1 MKRITL
7 VFICFATLTLSAQD
21 NTKPR
26 AQGTPKDQSHDK
38 PKLVVG
44 IVVDQMRQ
52 EYLYRFEE
60 KFGTSGFKR
69 LMSDGF
75 MLKNAH
81 YNYVPTYTGPG
92 HASVYTGTTPAI
104 HGIIGNDW
112 YDKVLKKTVNCVED
126 PSQKPVGNE
135 KGNGDVSPWRM
146 LSTTITD
153 ELKLATQKSS
163 KVIGLSMKDRGAV
176 LPAGHLADGAYWFDG
191 LTGKFISSTYYK
203 PGLPL
208 WLEKF
213 NALKLAER
221 YANQEWNTL
230 LPVAQYTE
238 SGPDDSPYESRW
250 KGAAEKPVFPYKLKD
265 IRGKS
270 GNLELIVSSPF
281 GNDLLTDVSK
291 AAIDG
296 EELGKDDVTDFLAI
310 SYSSPDY
317 VGHAM
322 GPNAVELEDIYL
334 RLDNNIADLLAN
346 LDEKVGVGRYAVFLT
361 ADHAVADVPQYF
373 KDLKIPAGILP
384 AANVERGLNEFLR
397 KNMPGTDSLI
407 EKIYNDQI
415 FLNHKAFTGNLRSSG
430 IDLLVATE
438 LISQYLMQQEGVADV
453 FPSALLRASDF
464 GAKGIKGSV
473 VRGYNHKRSGDI
485 AFVLE
490 PHWTNWGGNVG
501 TTHGSGYSYD
511 THVPVIFYGWGV
523 KKGSSSQF
531 HTITDV
537 APTLSVMLKIKFPSG
552 CTGQPVV
559 EMLDREN

>member
-1 MKRITL
+1 MKRFIVIFFCLSSL
-7 VFICFATLTLSAQD
+7 VSQAQE
-21 NTKPR
+21 
-26 AQGTPKDQSHDK
+26 K

-52 EYLYRFEE
+52 EYLYRFEK
-60 KFGTSGFKR
+60 KFGPGGFKR
-69 LMSDGF
+69 LMSDGY

-112 YDKVLKKTVNCVED
+112 YDRALKRSINCVED
-126 PSQKPVGNE
+126 PAQQPVGNE

-153 ELKLATQKSS
+153 ELKLATQKSA

-176 LPAGHLADGAYWFDG
+176 LPAGHLADGAYWFDD

-213 NALKLAER
+213 NLLNLTEQ
-221 YANQEWNTL
+221 YANKEWNTL
-230 LPVAQYTE
+230 LPVAQYVE
-238 SGPDDSPYESRW
+238 SGPDDSPYETLW
-250 KGAAEKPVFPYKLKD
+250 KGKTERPVFPYNLKE
-265 IRGKS
+265 IRGKF
-270 GNLELIVSSPF
+270 GNVGLIISSPF

-296 EELGKDDVTDFLAI
+296 EEMGKDDVTDFLAI

-322 GPNAVELEDIYL
+322 GPNAVEVEDLYL
-334 RLDNNIADLLAN
+334 RLDKNIADLLTE
-346 LDEKVGVGRYAVFLT
+346 LDKKVGVGRYTVFLT
-361 ADHAVADVPQYF
+361 SDHGVADIPQDF
-373 KDLKIPAGILP
+373 KSYRIPAGILSTTKL
-384 AANVERGLNEFLR
+384 ESGLKDFMR
-397 KNMPGTDSLI
+397 KNMPEADSLI
-407 EKIYNDQI
+407 ERISNDQV
-415 FLNHKAFTGNLRSSG
+415 FLNHKAFAGSLRSSG
-430 IDLLVATE
+430 VDLLVATE
-438 LISQYLMQQEGVADV
+438 LIGQYLMQQEGVADV
-453 FPSALLRASDF
+453 FPAALIRAADY
-464 GAKGIKGSV
+464 GGKGLKGQV
-473 VRGYNHKRSGDI
+473 ARGYSHKRSGDI

-490 PHWTNWGGNVG
+490 PHWTNGPTLVG
-501 TTHGSGYSYD
+501 TTHGTGYSYD
-511 THVPVIFYGWGV
+511 THVPVIFFGAGV

-531 HTITDV
+531 HTITDI

-552 CTGQPVV
+552 CTGQPVS
-559 EMLDREN
+559 EMVD